1 VSFNISEVSYGEEDF
16 EDMEDPE
23 AEGGEKQLGENGEE
37 TDADYDAKQNQ
48 THHSMTV
55 TVTKASAP
63 GALVFDVG
71 IEDST
76 VYVVNVDYFADSKLA
91 PPNSLEQEKKN
102 SSLYTGPAFNTLEED
117 LQQHVD
123 QYLKDRG
130 IDESMA
136 NFVTTYSE
144 YKENVEYVKWLEGM
158 IPTPSGAP
166 LTVAGVKSFVEK

>member
-1 VSFNISEVSYGEEDF
+1 VSFNISELSYGEEDF
-16 EDMEDPE
+16 EDMDDPE
-23 AEGGEKQLGENGEE
+23 QAEAGQKQPGENGEE
-37 TDADYDAKQNQ
+37 TDADYDLKQSQ

-55 TVTKASAP
+55 TVTKASTS

-71 IEDST
+71 IEDNT
-76 VYVVNVDYFADSKLA
+76 VYVVNVDYFSDAKLA

-102 SSLYTGPAFNTLEED
+102 ANIYTGPAFNTLEED

-123 QYLKDRG
+123 TYLKDRG
-130 IDESMA
+130 IDDAMA

-158 IPTPSGAP
+158 I
-166 LTVAGVKSFVEK
+166 L

>member
-1 VSFNISEVSYGEEDF
+1 VAFNISEVSYGEEDF

-23 AEGGEKQLGENGEE
+23 SEEAAGKQPGENAEE
-37 TDADYDAKQNQ
+37 DADYDMKQSQ

-55 TVTKASAP
+55 TITKASAP

-76 VYVVNVDYFADSKLA
+76 VYVVNVDYFADAKLA
-91 PPNSLEQEKKN
+91 PPNTLEQEKKN
-102 SSLYTGPAFNTLEED
+102 ANLYTGPAFNTLEED
-117 LQQHVD
+117 LQQYVD
-123 QYLKDRG
+123 AYLKDRG
-130 IDESMA
+130 IDDAMA

-158 IPTPSGAP
+158 I
-166 LTVAGVKSFVEK
+166 L